1 MNRWILNDLPW
12 HVDLDDAMKRLR
24 IPEDDADD
32 FVSMFHTIVR
42 KIHPVFY
49 FGRETVESNDGHRV
63 VIGGQTFVS
72 RVLAVNLKNMTDV
85 YPYVVMN
92 TPAQST
98 MSSSSSGRIKSAKW
112 R

>member
-42 KIHPVFY
+42 KD
-49 FGRETVESNDGHRV
+49 S
-63 VIGGQTFVS
+63 S
-72 RVLAVNLKNMTDV
+72 RILFW
-85 YPYVVMN
+85 P
-92 TPAQST
+92 
-98 MSSSSSGRIKSAKW
+98 
-112 R
+112 

>member
-1 MNRWILNDLPW
+1 MNRWILNGLPW
-12 HVDLDDAMKRLR
+12 HVDLDDAMKRLC

-49 FGRETVESNDGHRV
+49 FGRETVESNDGHHV
-63 VIGGQTFVS
+63 VIGLDVQQHEGGS
-72 RVLAVNLKNMTDV
+72 GASGAVAPGV
-85 YPYVVMN
+85 
-92 TPAQST
+92 AQE
-98 MSSSSSGRIKSAKW
+98 R